1 MPVVNREIVLP
12 VPRERAWELVTE
24 PEELETWLAE
34 EVDFE
39 AREGA
44 PLRTADGGEVREG
57 MVERVEDERRIVFSW
72 GESIVEWR
80 LEDHPGGTRFLVTE
94 HRLADD
100 AVVWGPRMQALAGA
114 CALCPA

>member
-34 EVDFE
+34 EVEFE
-39 AREGA
+39 PREGA
-44 PLRTADGGEVREG
+44 PVRTAEGGEVREG

-80 LEDHPGGTRFLVTE
+80 LDDDPGGTRFSVTE
-94 HRLADD
+94 HRFADD
-100 AVVWGPRMQALAGA
+100 GTAWGPKLRALAA
-114 CALCPA
+114 APCAA